1 MKNYI
6 NILLGKPTLLI
17 AFCIFAMTSHAQDD
31 EDFWSRVRFG
41 GNVGVGFG
49 SGYTDILIS
58 PGAIYQFNDY
68 VALGAGLQG
77 AYVYQRDYYSSK
89 MYGGSVIG
97 ILNPL
102 PQIQLS
108 AELEQ
113 LRVNLDYDGKYFE
126 TLNDAPGSPRHRDF
140 WNTALFFGAG
150 LRMDNVTIGMRYNV
164 LYKERDLV
172 YSNAFMPFVRV
183 YF

>member
-1 MKNYI
+1 MF
-6 NILLGKPTLLI
+6 
-17 AFCIFAMTSHAQDD
+17 AFSSHAQD
-31 EDFWSRVRFG
+31 EDQNFWSHVRFG
-41 GNVGVGFG
+41 GNIGVGFG
-49 SGYTDILIS
+49 SGYTDILIA

-68 VALGAGLQG
+68 MALGAGLQG

-113 LRVNLDYDGKYFE
+113 LRVNLDYDDKYYQQYM
-126 TLNDAPGSPRHRDF
+126 TGSGIPMKRDF

-150 LRMDNVTIGMRYNV
+150 YRMDNVTIGMRYNV